1 MNNIKSERVRKGLS
15 QAEAVKL
22 LKLSPQCLSSYELAK
37 RDIPSG
43 TLIAMHV
50 LYGCSV
56 DYLLGVSPTR

>member
-15 QAEAVKL
+15 QAEAAKIL
-22 LKLSPQCLSSYELAK
+22 NLSPQCLSSYELAK

-43 TLIAMHV
+43 TLIAMHA